1 MPPRHHP
8 RADRSP
14 LRRPQIVTDAPATS
28 PRVPAPAS
36 DRRGPLSFRLTTTN
50 AMATTPNTTTAD
62 LRAANGAANGAA
74 PGTAPGQPAP
84 DRPAETPAQRP
95 TAPPVPRRPQ
105 TRTLIEAVAALPQ
118 EGSGDLTREH
128 LHALA
133 QRGDFDLLLLRCA
146 DALDAALNLVEVLHP
161 GLEEAHAPPAALRA
175 GLDALADLVQDRL
188 RRIADLLRGVS
199 DAVASPDAVASSD

>member
-1 MPPRHHP
+1 MPPRRHP

-28 PRVPAPAS
+28 LRSECPHLPQT
-36 DRRGPLSFRLTTTN
+36 GPLSSQLTTTN
-50 AMATTPNTTTAD
+50 AMATTPNPTTAD
-62 LRAANGAANGAA
+62 LRAANGTANGAA

-84 DRPAETPAQRP
+84 DRPAEAPAQRP
-95 TAPPVPRRPQ
+95 TAPPEPRRPQ

-118 EGSGDLTREH
+118 DGSGDLTREH

-133 QRGDFDLLLLRCA
+133 QRGDLNLLLLRCA
-146 DALDAALNLVEVLHP
+146 DALDGVFNLVEVLGP
-161 GLEEAHAPPAALRA
+161 DLDQAHAPPPALRA

-188 RRIADLLRGVS
+188 RHVAALLRGIS
-199 DAVASPDAVASSD
+199 DAVASSD